1 MENKSNKKEWKRLDT
16 LSFRGERTVWI
27 KFLSVIKSKGKK
39 NAWEVLSE
47 LIWNYLNHE
56 ARR

>member
-27 KFLSVIKSKGKK
+27 KFLSVIKGKGKK

-47 LIWNYLNHE
+47 LIQNYLTREDN
-56 ARR
+56 